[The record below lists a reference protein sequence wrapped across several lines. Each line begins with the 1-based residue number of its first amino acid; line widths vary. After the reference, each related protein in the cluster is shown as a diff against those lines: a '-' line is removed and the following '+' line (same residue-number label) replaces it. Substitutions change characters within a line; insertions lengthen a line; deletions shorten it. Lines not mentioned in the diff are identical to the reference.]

1 MYDCGKITSHAHL
14 PHGSSPSSRRAA
26 PAVNRRSA
34 RALCFLP
41 FSSAQEEKSP
51 RRYPP
56 AALLRYSFRRF
67 IFSRGAPPASPTLS
81 SSYLQASLA
90 LPASCDLPSGASF
103 SLRSPAE
110 LPCRAR
116 PCLLPP
122 PASLFGSC
130 ARALFSPTGTQPDSS
145 TSCPARP
152 LQRRSLLPISLL
164 QLCCRASSPWSSA
177 RRASPRSPMAPSS
190 DLALL
195 LCAQPPDTFSSLPSS
210 SRAPAHPLPS
220 RRLPLPQR
228 RASVIY
234 GRRSPSPAGSPSVA
248 PCCPPFP
255 MAGAPF
261 SSAG

>member
-1 MYDCGKITSHAHL
+1 VLLLAVRPPCSISLRVARPGACS
-14 PHGSSPSSRRAA
+14 PRPPCVQSSGSPTRASLSPSPLVSMPLVLAATLSRSSCA
-26 PAVNRRSA
+26 PAFFSLC
-34 RALCFLP
+34 RAPLLADAQPLP
-41 FSSAQEEKSP
+41 K
-51 RRYPP
+51 PP
-56 AALLRYSFRRF
+56 HLRPS
-67 IFSRGAPPASPTLS
+67 
-81 SSYLQASLA
+81 
-90 LPASCDLPSGASF
+90 SGASAE
-103 SLRSPAE
+103 SLSTSA
-110 LPCRAR
+110 LAQTC
-116 PCLLPP
+116 
-122 PASLFGSC
+122 ASLVPAPLPGSSC

-164 QLCCRASSPWSSA
+164 QLCCRASSRWSSA
-177 RRASPRSPMAPSS
+177 RRASPWSPIAPSS

-195 LCAQPPDTFSSLPSS
+195 LCAQPPDAFSSLPSS

-228 RASVIY
+228 HASVIY
-234 GRRSPSPAGSPSVA
+234 DRRSPSPAGSPSVA